1 MTTLTLHITNQ
12 DILPSLIDTLK
23 HFNGVSIVTPND
35 CTSNNP
41 TLLDKKISKG
51 ISEYKEGKGYKMLDD
66 ETMDEFIDRLINE
79 R

>member
-41 TLLDKKISKG
+41 TLLDKKKSQKV
-51 ISEYKEGKGYKMLDD
+51 SRNTRKAKDTRCLMMRQWMSLL
-66 ETMDEFIDRLINE
+66 ID
-79 R
+79 

>member
-41 TLLDKKISKG
+41 TLLEKKNLKRYLG
-51 ISEYKEGKGYKMLDD
+51 IQGRQRIQDA
-66 ETMDEFIDRLINE
+66 
-79 R
+79 

>member
-41 TLLDKKISKG
+41 TLLDI
-51 ISEYKEGKGYKMLDD
+51 
-66 ETMDEFIDRLINE
+66 
-79 R
+79 

>member
-12 DILPSLIDTLK
+12 YILPSLIDTLK

-41 TLLDKKISKG
+41 TLLDKKSQKV
-51 ISEYKEGKGYKMLDD
+51 SRNTRKAKDTRCLMMRQWMSLL
-66 ETMDEFIDRLINE
+66 ID
-79 R
+79 